1 MASISDI
8 FRRKSNYLIVA
19 ILTIL
24 ILSIYGQTGKY
35 PFIAFDDDVYVYEN
49 PHVLQG
55 LTLGGVAW
63 SFTTFHGSNW
73 HPLTWISHMA
83 DVQLFGMNAGWH
95 HRMSLLLHLL
105 NTVLLYLVVS
115 QMSGGIW
122 RSAFVAALFGIHPL
136 HVESVAWIAERKD
149 LLSTFFW
156 ILSMGAYLRYALRP
170 SIGRYLPVAIFFA
183 LGLMCKPM
191 VVTLPFVLLLM
202 DWWPLRRMASQNPQN
217 SGPYSLST
225 FSRLTLEK
233 IPLLGLSAISCFVTF
248 VAQSWEGAVQPF
260 DYIPLGI
267 RISNA
272 FVSYVSYLWKMV
284 WPSSLTVFYPHPAV
298 AGFDLPVWEIVGAAL
313 LIVAF
318 SLLAV
323 WQRHRRP
330 FLTMGWLWYLGTLIP
345 VIGIVQVGNQGMA
358 DRYTYVT
365 LVGIF
370 IAVAWTIPSVVL
382 SGRFRQLLFGILG
395 GMVIMGLSAL
405 AWQQTAYWRDNVTL
419 FSRSLAVTK
428 NNWLA
433 WNNLGFAYEKLD
445 RPQRAITYYREAI
458 RIKPDYADPWNNI
471 GAIYIKSGE
480 PEQAMVYFKE
490 ALKANPYHT
499 KALNNLAAAYYELG
513 QPEQAITYYRK
524 VLQAK
529 PDYAEAWYNL
539 GLAYLQYGQ
548 LDQAISCLR
557 EALRINPDFKEA
569 LQKLYETQ
577 NPGKPH

>member
-1 MASISDI
+1 MPDML
-8 FRRKSNYLIVA
+8 RRKSNYLIVA

-24 ILSIYGQTGKY
+24 ILSIYWQVGKY
-35 PFIAFDDDVYVYEN
+35 SFIAFDDDVYVYEN
-49 PHVLQG
+49 PHVRRG
-55 LTLGGVAW
+55 LTLEGIGW

-83 DVQLFGMNAGWH
+83 DVELFGMNAGWH
-95 HRMSLLLHLL
+95 HWVSVLFHLL
-105 NTVLLYLVVS
+105 NTVLLYFVMW
-115 QMSGGIW
+115 QMTGGIW
-122 RSAFVAALFGIHPL
+122 RSAFVAALFGVHPL

-149 LLSTFFW
+149 LLSTLFW
-156 ILSMGAYLRYALRP
+156 ILTMGVYLRYARRP
-170 SIGRYLPVAIFFA
+170 SLGRYLPVAILFA

-202 DWWPLRRMASQNPQN
+202 DWWPLRRMTSQDSQN
-217 SGPYSLST
+217 SGSPPYSLST
-225 FSRLTLEK
+225 VFGLVLEK

-248 VAQSWEGAVQPF
+248 VAQSWEGAVQPL

-272 FVSYVSYLWKMV
+272 LVSYVSYLWKMV
-284 WPSSLTVFYPHPAV
+284 WPSSLTVFYPHPSV
-298 AGFDLPVWEIVGAAL
+298 AQFGLPAREIVGAAL
-313 LIVAF
+313 LIGAF

-358 DRYTYVT
+358 DRYTYMT

-370 IAVAWTIPSVVL
+370 IAVAWAVPSLVL
-382 SGRFRQLLFGILG
+382 SGRFRQLLVGILG

-433 WNNLGFAYEKLD
+433 WNNLGFAYDKLNHT
-445 RPQRAITYYREAI
+445 QRAITCYREAI

-471 GAIYIKSGE
+471 GAIYIKSGQT
-480 PEQAMVYFKE
+480 EQAMVYFRE

-513 QPEQAITYYRK
+513 QPEQAITYYWK
-524 VLQAK
+524 ALQTK
-529 PDYAEAWYNL
+529 PDYAEGWYNL
-539 GLAYLQYGQ
+539 GLAYIQYGQ
-548 LDQAISCLR
+548 LDQAVSCFR
-557 EALRINPDFKEA
+557 EALRIKPDFKEA
-569 LQKLYETQ
+569 LLKLYVTQ

>member
-1 MASISDI
+1 MPDI
-8 FRRKSNYLIVA
+8 LRRKPNYLIVA
-19 ILTIL
+19 ILAIL
-24 ILSIYGQTGKY
+24 ILSIYWQVGKY
-35 PFIAFDDDVYVYEN
+35 SFIAFDDDVYVYEN
-49 PHVLQG
+49 PHVRKG
-55 LTLGGVAW
+55 LTLEGISW

-73 HPLTWISHMA
+73 HPVTWISHMA
-83 DVQLFGMNAGWH
+83 DVELFGIDAGWH
-95 HRMSLLLHLL
+95 HWMNVLFHLL
-105 NTVLLYLVVS
+105 NTVLLYLVLR
-115 QMSGGIW
+115 QLTGELW
-122 RSAFVAALFGIHPL
+122 RSAFVAALFGVHPL
-136 HVESVAWIAERKD
+136 HVESVAWVAERKD
-149 LLSTFFW
+149 LLSTLFW
-156 ILSMGAYLRYALRP
+156 ILTIGAYLKYARRP
-170 SIGRYLPVAIFFA
+170 SIGRYLPVAILFA

-202 DWWPLRRMASQNPQN
+202 DWWPLRRVTSQDPQN
-217 SGPYSLST
+217 FGSPPYSLST
-225 FSRLTLEK
+225 ASRLILEK
-233 IPLLGLSAISCFVTF
+233 LPLLGLSAISCFVTF

-272 FVSYVSYLWKMV
+272 LVSYVSYLWKMV
-284 WPSSLTVFYPHPAV
+284 WPSSLTVFYPHPSV
-298 AGFDLPVWEIVGAAL
+298 AQFGLPAREIVGAAL
-313 LIVAF
+313 LIGAF

-358 DRYTYVT
+358 DRYTYMT

-370 IAVAWTIPSVVL
+370 IAVAWTVPSL
-382 SGRFRQLLFGILG
+382 ILRGRFRQLLVGILG

-405 AWQQTAYWRDNVTL
+405 AWQQTAYWRDNVRL

-433 WNNLGFAYEKLD
+433 WNNLGFAYDKLNHT
-445 RPQRAITYYREAI
+445 QRAITCYREAI

-471 GAIYIKSGE
+471 GAIYIKSGQTE
-480 PEQAMVYFKE
+480 HAMVYFRE

-524 VLQAK
+524 ALQTK

-539 GLAYLQYGQ
+539 GLAYIQYGQ
-548 LDQAISCLR
+548 LDQAVSCFR
-557 EALRINPDFKEA
+557 EALRIKPDFKEA
-569 LQKLYETQ
+569 LQKLYVTE